1 MIDLIDS
8 INSVN
13 FNNMIERKTSIVN
26 KVNKK
31 K

>member
-1 MIDLIDS
+1 MTDLIDS

-13 FNNMIERKTSIVN
+13 FNNMIERKISIVN